1 MSNFVAE
8 FMIVYETMTLREL
21 LQSVDAEAYAS
32 IPLYDE
38 LLKTKP
44 EYGSS
49 NRIKVKVLN
58 GEIAVSNVHVG
69 SLGDIVAC
77 PIDVAPDLQVTK
89 MQLLDAILNEMSHE
103 GFTETDADDFWDDM
117 MDLRKAK
124 NIRLEHAGVA
134 AGFPSPADEYRHETL
149 DFNRDYIRHPEA
161 SFYGDV
167 EGDSM
172 KDAGLLDGDR
182 VIIDRAVEPHD
193 GSIVVAWWD
202 GGFTMKFLDLT
213 HRKDGYIEL
222 RPANPDYPVFKV
234 KDPENFQIWG
244 TVIHLIRTFEKL

>member
-44 EYGSS
+44 EYGSD
-49 NRIKVKVLN
+49 NRIEVKVLN

-69 SLGDIVAC
+69 SLGDIVAS
-77 PIDVAPDLQVTK
+77 PIDVATDLQVTK
-89 MQLLDAILNEMSHE
+89 MQLLDAILNEMSHK

-124 NIRLEHAGVA
+124 NIR
-134 AGFPSPADEYRHETL
+134 
-149 DFNRDYIRHPEA
+149 
-161 SFYGDV
+161 
-167 EGDSM
+167 
-172 KDAGLLDGDR
+172 
-182 VIIDRAVEPHD
+182 
-193 GSIVVAWWD
+193 
-202 GGFTMKFLDLT
+202 
-213 HRKDGYIEL
+213 
-222 RPANPDYPVFKV
+222 
-234 KDPENFQIWG
+234 
-244 TVIHLIRTFEKL
+244 

>member
-1 MSNFVAE
+1 VPDFRMF
-8 FMIVYETMTLREL
+8 YEYSMTLREL
-21 LQSVDAEAYAS
+21 LQSVDAETYAS
-32 IPLYDE
+32 IPLYE
-38 LLKTKP
+38 KLLKTKP

-124 NIRLEHAGVA
+124 NIR
-134 AGFPSPADEYRHETL
+134 
-149 DFNRDYIRHPEA
+149 
-161 SFYGDV
+161 
-167 EGDSM
+167 
-172 KDAGLLDGDR
+172 
-182 VIIDRAVEPHD
+182 
-193 GSIVVAWWD
+193 
-202 GGFTMKFLDLT
+202 
-213 HRKDGYIEL
+213 
-222 RPANPDYPVFKV
+222 
-234 KDPENFQIWG
+234 
-244 TVIHLIRTFEKL
+244 

>member
-21 LQSVDAEAYAS
+21 LQSVDAEAYYAS

-49 NRIKVKVLN
+49 NRIQVKVLN

-77 PIDVAPDLQVTK
+77 PVDVASDLQVTK
-89 MQLLDAILNEMSHE
+89 MQLLDAILKEMSHE

-124 NIRLEHAGVA
+124 NIR
-134 AGFPSPADEYRHETL
+134 
-149 DFNRDYIRHPEA
+149 
-161 SFYGDV
+161 
-167 EGDSM
+167 
-172 KDAGLLDGDR
+172 
-182 VIIDRAVEPHD
+182 
-193 GSIVVAWWD
+193 
-202 GGFTMKFLDLT
+202 
-213 HRKDGYIEL
+213 
-222 RPANPDYPVFKV
+222 
-234 KDPENFQIWG
+234 
-244 TVIHLIRTFEKL
+244 

>member
-21 LQSVDAEAYAS
+21 LQSVDAEAYTG

-77 PIDVAPDLQVTK
+77 PVDVAPDLQVTK
-89 MQLLDAILNEMSHE
+89 MQLLDAILEEMSHE

-124 NIRLEHAGVA
+124 NIR
-134 AGFPSPADEYRHETL
+134 
-149 DFNRDYIRHPEA
+149 
-161 SFYGDV
+161 
-167 EGDSM
+167 
-172 KDAGLLDGDR
+172 
-182 VIIDRAVEPHD
+182 
-193 GSIVVAWWD
+193 
-202 GGFTMKFLDLT
+202 
-213 HRKDGYIEL
+213 
-222 RPANPDYPVFKV
+222 
-234 KDPENFQIWG
+234 
-244 TVIHLIRTFEKL
+244 

>member
-1 MSNFVAE
+1 MAE

-32 IPLYDE
+32 IPLYEE

-44 EYGSS
+44 KYGSD
-49 NRIKVKVLN
+49 NRILVKVLN

-89 MQLLDAILNEMSHE
+89 MQLLDAIIKEMSHE

-124 NIRLEHAGVA
+124 NIR
-134 AGFPSPADEYRHETL
+134 
-149 DFNRDYIRHPEA
+149 
-161 SFYGDV
+161 
-167 EGDSM
+167 
-172 KDAGLLDGDR
+172 
-182 VIIDRAVEPHD
+182 
-193 GSIVVAWWD
+193 
-202 GGFTMKFLDLT
+202 
-213 HRKDGYIEL
+213 
-222 RPANPDYPVFKV
+222 
-234 KDPENFQIWG
+234 
-244 TVIHLIRTFEKL
+244 

>member
-32 IPLYDE
+32 IPLYEE

-49 NRIKVKVLN
+49 NRIQVKVLN

-89 MQLLDAILNEMSHE
+89 MQPLDAILKEMSHE

-124 NIRLEHAGVA
+124 NIR
-134 AGFPSPADEYRHETL
+134 
-149 DFNRDYIRHPEA
+149 
-161 SFYGDV
+161 
-167 EGDSM
+167 
-172 KDAGLLDGDR
+172 
-182 VIIDRAVEPHD
+182 
-193 GSIVVAWWD
+193 
-202 GGFTMKFLDLT
+202 
-213 HRKDGYIEL
+213 
-222 RPANPDYPVFKV
+222 
-234 KDPENFQIWG
+234 
-244 TVIHLIRTFEKL
+244 